1 MEGTE
6 CQYLSGA
13 CGVAF
18 CLITGTEAACYAHA
32 GSVATWRSATMQF
45 VKFVNLIHV
54 YRNKVLKPDTLF
66 IRKKSQ
72 TYWSM
77 EMQLF
82 CKFISVEDAEFRR
95 ICLLSMRTSIQML
108 DTPVK
113 WHRSNRLL
121 HVGFVL
127 DEILSSTTMVL
138 VDTAPMYFTPDAWFW
153 WKEQF
158 SHRFSKAILI

>member
-1 MEGTE
+1 
-6 CQYLSGA
+6 
-13 CGVAF
+13 
-18 CLITGTEAACYAHA
+18 
-32 GSVATWRSATMQF
+32 
-45 VKFVNLIHV
+45 
-54 YRNKVLKPDTLF
+54 
-66 IRKKSQ
+66 
-72 TYWSM
+72 
-77 EMQLF
+77 MQLF

-138 VDTAPMYFTPDAWFW
+138 VDTAPMYFTPDA
-153 WKEQF
+153 
-158 SHRFSKAILI
+158 